1 MPNPA
6 LAGKSK
12 FAAIKPPASKV
23 NVLLT
28 SLSIRGRID
37 LRAAT
42 LAYDQRQALG
52 RRFAGVGIVE
62 RDTAAQAANRA
73 RRCLP
78 SKFAG
83 RDRAA

>member
-6 LAGKSK
+6 LAGKSR

-37 LRAAT
+37 LREAT
-42 LAYDQRQALG
+42 LAYAQRQALG
-52 RRFAGVGIVE
+52 CRFAGVGIGE
-62 RDTAAQAANRA
+62 TGMGAQAANRA
-73 RRCLP
+73 RRCPP
-78 SKFAG
+78 SRFEA
-83 RDRAA
+83 RVRAA